1 MFMKYYSQC
10 KNTPLRA
17 FKEAASGNLSALVID
32 GEVPEDTLKEAIMMI
47 TDEFN
52 GLTGNISYKAYIQD
66 MARRL
71 SLERVVFMYKM
82 CLDVDEAILKKI
94 LRMSRAKL
102 EARISRLEF
111 EIQTLQKE
119 QPESEDIDVYKYY
132 SELQVQVSKKMK
144 FMISDDISVYNFAL
158 MVKELWQKI

>member
-1 MFMKYYSQC
+1 
-10 KNTPLRA
+10 
-17 FKEAASGNLSALVID
+17 
-32 GEVPEDTLKEAIMMI
+32 
-47 TDEFN
+47 
-52 GLTGNISYKAYIQD
+52 
-66 MARRL
+66 
-71 SLERVVFMYKM
+71 
-82 CLDVDEAILKKI
+82 
-94 LRMSRAKL
+94 MSRAKL

-119 QPESEDIDVYKYY
+119 HPESEDIDVYKYY